1 MNHQCKKCL
10 LLQAGENVKHQ
21 EIVDYLLTI
30 PADEKVSDDEYSHRI
45 AKCLDCQWLISGM
58 CRKCGCYVEIR
69 ARMKNQNC
77 PNIDFQKW

>member
-10 LLQAGENVKHQ
+10 LLQAGENIKHQ

-30 PADEKVSDDEYSHRI
+30 PDDEKVSDNEYSRRI
-45 AKCLDCQWLISGM
+45 TKCLDCQWLISGM

-69 ARMKNQNC
+69 ARIKNQNC
-77 PNIDFQKW
+77 PNIDDKKW